1 MARGDSPPP
10 FRAHVDP
17 LETVEAA
24 AAGAAGAW
32 ELEAEASTAS
42 GARASHRASVVWAG
56 RGLVEKAG
64 RAWVASEGAAAFA
77 EGAAARAKG
86 ASTCCCAEGA
96 AAVVEEIAEEGVAA
110 AVEGA
115 AEAAAAALVKAEG
128 ASPCLA
134 TSRLHPAWQR
144 PWGQQPGPAPRRWP
158 ASPSGPR
165 RSPRANSTGAVQVRR
180 RESTRRARRCYRRPL
195 CRRRH
200 LAPLSP
206 PRVPPPRRGAAP
218 S

>member
-1 MARGDSPPP
+1 MRERWLR
-10 FRAHVDP
+10 FRN
-17 LETVEAA
+17 
-24 AAGAAGAW
+24 
-32 ELEAEASTAS
+32 
-42 GARASHRASVVWAG
+42 
-56 RGLVEKAG
+56 
-64 RAWVASEGAAAFA
+64 VASLMRGRIPTFISITFPRIMHSN
-77 EGAAARAKG
+77 GLL
-86 ASTCCCAEGA
+86 
-96 AAVVEEIAEEGVAA
+96 VEEIAEEGVAV

-134 TSRLHPAWQR
+134 SSRLRPARQR
-144 PWGQQPGPAPRRWP
+144 PWGPQPGPGPRRWP

-165 RSPRANSTGAVQVRR
+165 RSPRASSTGAAQARR
-180 RESTRRARRCYRRPL
+180 RESTRRARRRCRRPL